1 MHGGVHADLGFQHAA
16 DHALHAVHLGGRC
29 DLEGVVQAA
38 ALHQLD
44 VHEVCG
50 SHLHDGQCVLRGEHA
65 LVGQHRH
72 IGALGNIL
80 QAFKIVGLDRLLHEF
95 DIKALLLHSV
105 QDAHG
110 FLGGPA
116 LICVDAD
123 AGLLGHS
130 TADGA
135 QACNILFRLLAHLDL
150 QAVVAAVDGVQ
161 GIAHHLFG
169 VVDADGDVGDDG
181 LLCAAHQLV
190 HRDFVQLAVQIPQG
204 HIHSSLGAGVLLDA
218 GIQCDHQVFK
228 VVHIAADDGLCD
240 MVADGTDDGTGGV
253 AGDHTGGRCLTITH
267 SAGVGVDLYDHIFHA
282 ADRTQSRL
290 KRHAQRHGDQTE
302 TYFRDFHAKPTP
314 FDKKCCQIMKS
325 MVVLYTK
332 LSIL

>member
-1 MHGGVHADLGFQHAA
+1 MHGGIHADLGFQHTA
-16 DHALHAVHLGGRC
+16 DHALHAVHLGSGC

-95 DIKALLLHSV
+95 KIKALLLHSV

-110 FLGGPA
+110 FLGSPA

-181 LLCAAHQLV
+181 LL
-190 HRDFVQLAVQIPQG
+190 
-204 HIHSSLGAGVLLDA
+204 
-218 GIQCDHQVFK
+218 
-228 VVHIAADDGLCD
+228 
-240 MVADGTDDGTGGV
+240 
-253 AGDHTGGRCLTITH
+253 
-267 SAGVGVDLYDHIFHA
+267 
-282 ADRTQSRL
+282 
-290 KRHAQRHGDQTE
+290 
-302 TYFRDFHAKPTP
+302 
-314 FDKKCCQIMKS
+314 
-325 MVVLYTK
+325 
-332 LSIL
+332 

>member
-1 MHGGVHADLGFQHAA
+1 M
-16 DHALHAVHLGGRC
+16 
-29 DLEGVVQAA
+29 
-38 ALHQLD
+38 
-44 VHEVCG
+44 
-50 SHLHDGQCVLRGEHA
+50 
-65 LVGQHRH
+65 
-72 IGALGNIL
+72 
-80 QAFKIVGLDRLLHEF
+80 GLDRLLHEF
-95 DIKALLLHSV
+95 EIKALLLHSV

-110 FLGGPA
+110 FLRGPA

-204 HIHSSLGAGVLLDA
+204 HIHSSLGTGVLLDA

-267 SAGVGVDLYDHIFHA
+267 SAGVGVDLYDHILHA
-282 ADRTQSRL
+282 ADRAQSRL

-302 TYFRDFHAKPTP
+302 TYFRDFHAKTYP
-314 FDKKCCQIMKS
+314 FR
-325 MVVLYTK
+325 
-332 LSIL
+332 